1 MFQVPLMTCMLRS
14 VNGSST
20 AFTICPNTKVCI
32 ATLTNRTLTHLGR
45 QWSTEKVRFL
55 RERRLI
61 KEILLAL
68 MKWVMLNIYLSHQT
82 LTVKPTLKQ
91 DEAKN
96 ERRSLSTTFSIN
108 RRRGRMC
115 ELGAVLKKKITEM
128 NSGFIA
134 SNIK

>member
-1 MFQVPLMTCMLRS
+1 MVD
-14 VNGSST
+14 V
-20 AFTICPNTKVCI
+20 K
-32 ATLTNRTLTHLGR
+32 
-45 QWSTEKVRFL
+45 
-55 RERRLI
+55 
-61 KEILLAL
+61 
-68 MKWVMLNIYLSHQT
+68 YLFISHQT
-82 LTVKPTLKQ
+82 LNVKLTLKQ

-134 SNIK
+134 CNKNKTAKTKAVAAATRIIQGSRLLV